1 MDSDSWTRLSTSNS
15 SSRRYQ
21 SRSEAF
27 HLVEEFES
35 DEEARPEFL
44 CPFCAEDFDIVGLCC
59 HIDEEHTV
67 EAKNGICP
75 VCVKRVGMDLISH
88 ITMQHASLLK
98 ISFIMYSSHFIIIAS
113 RISFV
118 FNQQIDHV
126 QQRKRRFH
134 RGGGA
139 ISILK
144 KELREQ
150 SLVGGSSSLVQPS
163 NNVEPE
169 PWLSS
174 FISNTPSIAL
184 DQPPTTQPPAVANS
198 KSFVDSTDKDLSQRS
213 NQKQKLSDKDQE
225 EKVRRSEF
233 VQGL

>member
-98 ISFIMYSSHFIIIAS
+98 
-113 RISFV
+113 
-118 FNQQIDHV
+118 V

-233 VQGL
+233 VQGLLFSTFFDDAL